1 MSLAGWLLVLGWCF
15 APLVRAED
23 RAAQL
28 AAEGYAEFAVAEQAW
43 DGARFSVAADL
54 FRTAAAAAP
63 KTSAYRYWTGVAEFH
78 RMLQL
83 ESMPSDAIDRAGVEA
98 AMSAAIAAL
107 SEAVKLNDTD
117 AESHALLGTLH
128 GMRIGKS
135 WFRALQLGPRV
146 QRHSKKALEFGAENP
161 RVRYLQGTGQFHTA
175 DRPAEHQEAL
185 ASLLDA
191 EKLYELE
198 AKREP
203 GPLEPRWGRSSC
215 LTFIGRSYERLG
227 QKAEAAESYRRAL
240 KLQPGNRMAGNGLA
254 RVTATK

>member
-1 MSLAGWLLVLGWCF
+1 MRGWLPILGLCC
-15 APLVRAED
+15 APLVQAED

-28 AAEGYAEFAVAEQAW
+28 AAEGCAEFAVAEQAW
-43 DGARFSVAADL
+43 DGARFGIAADL
-54 FRTAAAAAP
+54 FRKAAVAAP
-63 KTSAYRYWTGVAEFH
+63 QTSAYHYWTGVAEFH

-83 ESMPSDAIDRAGVEA
+83 ESMPAVDHPGVEA
-98 AMSAAIAAL
+98 AMNAAIAAL

-146 QRHSKKALEFGAENP
+146 QRHLKKALEFGADNP
-161 RVRYLQGTGQFHTA
+161 RVRYLLGTGQFHTA
-175 DRPAEHQEAL
+175 DKPAEHQEAL

-191 EKLYELE
+191 EKLFEQE
-198 AKREP
+198 AKKDP
-203 GPLEPRWGRSSC
+203 WPLEPRWGRSSC

-227 QKAEAAESYRRAL
+227 HRVEAGGYYRRAL
-240 KLQPGNRMAGNGLA
+240 MLQPGNHIAGNGLA
-254 RVTATK
+254 RVSATK